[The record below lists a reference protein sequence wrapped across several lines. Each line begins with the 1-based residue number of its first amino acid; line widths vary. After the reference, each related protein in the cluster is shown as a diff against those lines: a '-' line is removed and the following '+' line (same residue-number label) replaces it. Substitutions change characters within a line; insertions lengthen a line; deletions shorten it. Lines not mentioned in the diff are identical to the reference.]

1 MIRQVI
7 EGTIL
12 LIIIY
17 LVLSNGQSFSAVTRS
32 IGGVYVGSV
41 KALQGR

>member
-1 MIRQVI
+1 MVKSII
-7 EGTIL
+7 EGTIT

-17 LVLSNGQSFSAVTRS
+17 LVLSNGKSFAAITQAGASA
-32 IGGVYVGSV
+32 YVGGV

>member
-1 MIRQVI
+1 MVRQVI

-17 LVLSNGQSFSAVTRS
+17 LVLSNGNAFSTVVRS
-32 IGGVYVGSV
+32 GASAYIGSV
-41 KALQGR
+41 KALQGH